1 MTRLWIIDD
10 EQNMRTVLKML
21 LDEEGYCTSCFES
34 GEEAVSALD
43 KNRLPDCILSDLKM
57 PGMNGLQLLELIRK
71 RSLDIPFVVLT
82 GFGTIESAVKAIK
95 LGAEDFLT
103 KPFQKDEVLKIV
115 SRVVLRKSGTYPAD
129 SAETDIVFKSTA
141 IQDIHNRIEK
151 LARSEVPV
159 LITGESGTGKEL
171 VAGLIHKKTQKLK
184 EHNGPFV
191 AINCAAIPVTLFE
204 SELFGHTRGSFTG
217 ADSSVS
223 GKISQ
228 AEHGTLFLDEISEL
242 SMEAQTKLLR
252 FLEDYHYQAIGSRK
266 EKQAHLRVICATN
279 QDLHTMIRE
288 NRFRQDLY
296 YRINTFILSLP
307 PIRNRRED
315 ILPIAEHFLRRFS
328 HSSTSQSFSSEA
340 EAKLLGYSWPGN
352 ARELRSVIQR
362 AIILTPTGV
371 IPASAIEFDGMAPTL
386 PEYRQE
392 AENGVSAIAVAE
404 KQLLKQYLD
413 STNGNITRAAQLVG
427 VSRSTLRYRLEK
439 YGLTGT
445 GNSKSR

>member
-21 LDEEGYCTSCFES
+21 LDEEGYSTSCFES
-34 GEEAVSALD
+34 GEEAVSSLD
-43 KNRLPDCILSDLKM
+43 NSNLPDCILSDLKM
-57 PGMNGLQLLELIRK
+57 PGMDGLQLLELIRK
-71 RSLDIPFVVLT
+71 RNLDIPFVILT

-115 SRVVLRKSGTYPAD
+115 ARIVLRKSGTYPAD
-129 SAETDIVFKSTA
+129 SAETDIVFKSA
-141 IQDIHNRIEK
+141 SIQDIHNRIEK
-151 LARSEVPV
+151 LARTEVPV

-184 EHNGPFV
+184 ENNGPFV
-191 AINCAAIPVTLFE
+191 AVNCAAIPVTLFE
-204 SELFGHTRGSFTG
+204 SELFGHTRGAFTG
-217 ADSSVS
+217 AERSVS
-223 GKISQ
+223 GKIAQ
-228 AEHGTLFLDEISEL
+228 AEYGTLFLDEISEL

-252 FLEDYHYQAIGSRK
+252 FLEDYHYQAIGSQI
-266 EKQAHLRVICATN
+266 EKHAHLRVICATN

-288 NRFRQDLY
+288 SRFRQDLY

-340 EAKLLGYSWPGN
+340 EAKLLSYSWPGN

-362 AIILTPTGV
+362 AIILTPSGV
-371 IPASAIEFDGMAPTL
+371 IPASAIEFDDMV
-386 PEYRQE
+386 PEGPDYRE
-392 AENGVSAIAVAE
+392 ESHNGFSAIAVAE

-439 YGLTGT
+439 YGLTGS
-445 GNSKSR
+445 GSSSSR